1 VKSLITAILGNESVS
16 GMEKMRRRR
25 YRHPRRGAVET
36 IYFVDSIVLW
46 NRAAAERKVSKKW
59 SAIARA
65 RSRSYD
71 EE

>member
-36 IYFVDSIVLW
+36 IYFVDSIVLG
-46 NRAAAERKVSKKW
+46 NRAKAERKVSKKMERD
-59 SAIARA
+59 SADAQPELR
-65 RSRSYD
+65 
-71 EE
+71 